1 MLSFLKIEDMRKV
14 TIMLCAFAALSA
26 TAYTIAPD
34 AVLPEYDAPKVTA
47 DAPAAKAESKTAE
60 PSYKAELTRLNDI
73 IANPATSPESRED
86 AINRSLSIIED
97 IDDNMAQT
105 GAYFALAIAKSVK

>member
-14 TIMLCAFAALSA
+14 TMMLCAFAALSA

-34 AVLPEYDAPKVTA
+34 AVLPEYDAPKVTV

-73 IANPATSPESRED
+73 IANPATSPESRET
-86 AINRSLSIIED
+86 AINRSLSIIEG
-97 IDDNMAQT
+97 IDDDMAQT
-105 GAYFALAIAKSVK
+105 GAYFALAIAKSAY